1 MAVSD
6 WEDFMPESVNIKER
20 TGLSVS
26 GGPAYEPDG
35 TNFVARIE
43 LKNRLIVANDGRE
56 VMARGRVYLGTTTI
70 IDIRSQLT
78 LPTGYVPASPPILA
92 VNIAADESGTHHVVL
107 EIG

>member
-6 WEDFMPESVNIKER
+6 WADFMPETVNIKAR

-26 GGPAYEPDG
+26 GVPTYESSG
-35 TNFVARIE
+35 TDYMARIE
-43 LKNRLIVANDGRE
+43 LKNRLVISFDGRE
-56 VMARGRVYLGTTTI
+56 VMARGRVYLGTVDNIAIT
-70 IDIRSQLT
+70 SKLT
-78 LPTGYVPASPPILA
+78 LPAVYVPVSPPIIA